1 MPILFKEL
9 KKGGKALTVWTLSI
23 AFMLAVC
30 IVIYPEMKSEM
41 DSMSDVF
48 SNMGAF
54 SDAFGMD
61 QLNFATLIGYY
72 GLECGNVLGIGG
84 GLFAAFLGMAMLSK
98 EEKEHTSEFLFS
110 HPVSRFR
117 VVLEK
122 MIAVILQVVVLN
134 VAVFL
139 ISLLSIKAVGE
150 SVPIKEFLLIHVA
163 YFLLQI
169 ELSLICFG
177 ISAFMKKGGI
187 ALGIGVAVMMYFAN
201 LVANITDKT
210 EFLKYITPYAYSDSA
225 KIVEN
230 KALDGTLISL
240 GMAYMLVAVI
250 AGFVKYTK
258 KDISA

>member
-1 MPILFKEL
+1 
-9 KKGGKALTVWTLSI
+9 
-23 AFMLAVC
+23 
-30 IVIYPEMKSEM
+30 
-41 DSMSDVF
+41 
-48 SNMGAF
+48 
-54 SDAFGMD
+54 
-61 QLNFATLIGYY
+61 
-72 GLECGNVLGIGG
+72 
-84 GLFAAFLGMAMLSK
+84 
-98 EEKEHTSEFLFS
+98 
-110 HPVSRFR
+110 
-117 VVLEK
+117 

-210 EFLKYITPYAYSDSA
+210 EFLKYITPYTYSDSA